1 MMQLVKMELMLD
13 QLKVMIE
20 GLKMD
25 REKGSVMGKM
35 KMMEMMEMCP
45 TILFDWQR
53 SKT

>member
-35 KMMEMMEMCP
+35 KMMEMCP
-45 TILFDWQR
+45 RILFDWQR